1 MPRAGLIEP
10 VMIVFNC
17 DMEFVGTKFHTPSQN
32 LYAQKHCQTLSSP
45 P

>member
-1 MPRAGLIEP
+1 MPRAGLTEP
-10 VMIVFNC
+10 VMIVFNR

-32 LYAQKHCQTLSSP
+32 LYAHKHCQTLSSP